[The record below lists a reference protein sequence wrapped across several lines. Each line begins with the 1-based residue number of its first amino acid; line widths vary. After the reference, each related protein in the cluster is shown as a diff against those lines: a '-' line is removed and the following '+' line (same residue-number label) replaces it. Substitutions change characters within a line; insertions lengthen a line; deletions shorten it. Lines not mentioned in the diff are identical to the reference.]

1 MKQGLWVLAALA
13 LGVMIGAFVRAS
25 DHAALSAGFHAVSV
39 VGTLWLDAL
48 RMTLAPLIFALLVS
62 AIVSVAETAA
72 AGRLARRALGL
83 FAVLLLVAATY
94 SVLATTFALRLAP
107 LDPASAAALTRA
119 VDAPAPS
126 AQLDI
131 ARWLESLIPTN
142 VVAAAA
148 EDAVLP
154 LVVFAVVFG
163 FAVTRIES
171 PRRAA
176 LAGFFQALADTM
188 LVIIK
193 WVLALAPAG
202 VFGLALA
209 LGLDTGFDAVGAIA
223 HYVGLVVGVTCGI
236 IVAAIAIAIAGSG
249 MHPLA
254 TLRALAP
261 AQVIAAST
269 QSSLASLPAM
279 LQTALGPL
287 KIRAEIAEFVL
298 PLAVAVFR
306 LTSPVANLAVAVF
319 VVHLSG
325 ADPGPMQYAAAIVV
339 AFLVSISSVGLP
351 GQSSFFVSVAPICM
365 VLGAPTAVL
374 PLLLAVEV
382 IPDIFRTVGNVTG
395 DLAAAVTLNRA
406 ERSRTHHRSSG

>member
-1 MKQGLWVLAALA
+1 M
-13 LGVMIGAFVRAS
+13 
-25 DHAALSAGFHAVSV
+25 
-39 VGTLWLDAL
+39 
-48 RMTLAPLIFALLVS
+48 
-62 AIVSVAETAA
+62 
-72 AGRLARRALGL
+72 
-83 FAVLLLVAATY
+83 LLVAATY

-107 LDPASAAALTRA
+107 LDAASAAALVGA
-119 VDAPAPS
+119 LEAPPQSAP
-126 AQLDI
+126 LDM

-142 VVAAAA
+142 VIAAAA
-148 EDAVLP
+148 QDAILP

-163 FAVTRIES
+163 FAVARIET

-176 LAGFFQALADTM
+176 LAGFFQAVADTM
-188 LVIIK
+188 IVIIK

-223 HYVGLVVGVTCGI
+223 HYVGVVVGVTCGI

-249 MHPLA
+249 MNPMA

-287 KIRAEIAEFVL
+287 RIRPEIAEFVL

-306 LTSPVANLAVAVF
+306 LTSPVANLAVALF

-325 ADPGPMQYAAAIVV
+325 TDPGLMQYAAAIIV

-351 GQSSFFVSVAPICM
+351 GQSSFFISVAPICM
-365 VLGAPTAVL
+365 VLGAPTTVL

-395 DLAAAVTLNRA
+395 DLAAAITLNRA
-406 ERSRTHHRSSG
+406 ERLRMQHRPSN